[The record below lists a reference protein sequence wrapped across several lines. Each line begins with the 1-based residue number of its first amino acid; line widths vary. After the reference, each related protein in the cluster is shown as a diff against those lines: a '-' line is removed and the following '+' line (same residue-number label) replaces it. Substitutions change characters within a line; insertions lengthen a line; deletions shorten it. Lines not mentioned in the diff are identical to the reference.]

1 VRDELRQFGE
11 LVLAKLTSRHGNA
24 LLKSLVSAADESPDV
39 RDKVG
44 KFWRERLDVGV
55 AVLSR
60 GVARGELPSGI
71 DADLLVEAFL
81 APIYLRVLFSQEP
94 VSAEFLESLVYLLLD
109 GVLTVPPAL
118 QSAPTTD

>member
-1 VRDELRQFGE
+1 M
-11 LVLAKLTSRHGNA
+11 
-24 LLKSLVSAADESPDV
+24 
-39 RDKVG
+39 
-44 KFWRERLDVGV
+44 
-55 AVLSR
+55 LSR
-60 GVARGELPSGI
+60 GVARAELSSVI

-94 VSAEFLESLVYLLLD
+94 VSAQFLESLIDLLLD